1 MERSGYPR
9 HVFGIAKR
17 EAVEP
22 RPPGRA
28 GIKEIIIMRSPA
40 SMDTIQVDVTNA
52 CLLRCN
58 GCTRFCGHH
67 TKPFFM
73 SMDDFKQAVDSL
85 VGFALE
91 RNGVVGIM
99 GGEPTLAPLFPDY
112 VAYAKSKIPRA
123 NLGLWSIFPETK
135 KHYREIICEAFGN
148 ILLNDHSRDDIVH
161 APILMGSEEFFRK
174 ACPACAGA
182 GKIHQV
188 SGALGVSEF
197 LASGVVCSGCSG
209 SGTVTDD
216 AALFQAV
223 DKCWVQESWSA
234 SIHPKGAYFCEV
246 AAALAETFNG
256 PDGWKVEPGWWKRT
270 PKDFADQM
278 DWACRRCG
286 AAMPIE
292 RNRTTKDATDD
303 VSPQNLER
311 LKEIKSRKLAR
322 GEVQVHNDFRFDQKL
337 TENHGYPGQTYKDE
351 IYRKTI
357 AARYGIA
364 LVMNKRGYWEPR
376 LMEDMPKEE
385 PSLFRILSDKYPV
398 STGKGVDAPEA

>member
-1 MERSGYPR
+1 
-9 HVFGIAKR
+9 
-17 EAVEP
+17 
-22 RPPGRA
+22 
-28 GIKEIIIMRSPA
+28 MRSPA
-40 SMDTIQVDVTNA
+40 SMDTIQIDVTNA

-85 VGFALE
+85 EGFSRE
-91 RNGVVGIM
+91 RNGIVGVM
-99 GGEPTLAPLFPDY
+99 GGEPTLAPLFPEY

-161 APILMGSEEFFRK
+161 APVLMGSEEYFRK
-174 ACPACAGA
+174 QCPECHG
-182 GKIHQV
+182 
-188 SGALGVSEF
+188 SGAITMFHGGEMTSEKPVCQKCRGV
-197 LASGVVCSGCSG
+197 GH
-209 SGTVTDD
+209 VTDD

-234 SIHPKGAYFCEV
+234 SVHPKGAYFCEV

-270 PKDFADQM
+270 PKDFAEQM

-292 RNRTTKDATDD
+292 RTRTTKDATDD
-303 VSPQNLER
+303 VSPLNLER
-311 LKEIKSRKLAR
+311 LKEIKSRKIAR
-322 GEVQVHNDFRFDQKL
+322 GEVQVHDHFTFNQKL

-357 AARYGIA
+357 AARYGIS
-364 LVMNKRGYWEPR
+364 LVMNSRGYWDPR
-376 LMEDMPKEE
+376 LTESLPRQE
-385 PSLFRILSDKYPV
+385 PSLFRILSERYPV
-398 STGKGVDAPEA
+398 NPKTAGDASGALQGS

>member
-1 MERSGYPR
+1 
-9 HVFGIAKR
+9 
-17 EAVEP
+17 
-22 RPPGRA
+22 
-28 GIKEIIIMRSPA
+28 MRSPA
-40 SMDTIQVDVTNA
+40 SMDTIQIDCTNA

-85 VGFALE
+85 EGFARE
-91 RNGVVGIM
+91 RNGIVGLM
-99 GGEPTLAPLFPDY
+99 GGEPTLAPLFPEY
-112 VAYAKSKIPRA
+112 VSYMKSKIPRA

-174 ACPACAGA
+174 ACPNCNGR
-182 GKIHQV
+182 GKV
-188 SGALGVSEF
+188 DLDADD
-197 LASGVVCSGCSG
+197 
-209 SGTVTDD
+209 SGTNCGICHGTGGVTDD

-270 PKDFADQM
+270 PKDFAEQM

-303 VSPQNLER
+303 VSPLNLER

-322 GEVQVHNDFRFDQKL
+322 GEVQVHEDFRFDQKL
-337 TENHGYPGQTYKDE
+337 TENHGYPFQSYKDQ
-351 IYRKTI
+351 IYRQTI
-357 AARYGIA
+357 AARYGIT
-364 LVMNKRGYWEPR
+364 LVMNQRGYWDPR
-376 LMEDMPKEE
+376 LSESIPKPE
-385 PSLFRILSDKYPV
+385 PSLFHILSERYPV
-398 STGKGVDAPEA
+398 DAGKAVDASGMVSPQQEGARQPRSAVQSI